1 MSEIYCVFF
10 LWYIICSKYLT
21 TNLPICTTKLP
32 AKIVFFFRTTK
43 FFNEKITIILF
54 FFRNTCIYRFFVV
67 PLQPILCRWQPGT
80 HKNERTMSVE
90 IRPIH
95 TKHELKQ
102 FIQFANDL
110 YADCPYYCPPL
121 FFDEMNCFDAEKNPA
136 LEVCEYQLWMAYREG
151 KPVGRVAGI
160 INRRANEKW
169 GVKHVRFGWFD
180 FIDDMEVSK
189 ALLDTVAAWG
199 IERGMDGL
207 NGPVGFTDFDHE
219 GLLLKGYEYLA
230 PMASLYNHP
239 YYVKHVEAYGLVKE
253 ADWLEFQVYPPKA
266 CPERLERIADIVK
279 QRSHVR
285 VDKVKNS
292 RELVRKYGIQYMD
305 VIDTAYQKL
314 YNFQPMTDQQKKY
327 YMQMYFPI
335 LNFDF
340 VTLVV
345 NEENEIVGV
354 GLGMPDISEALRKC
368 GGKLFPFG
376 WYYLIK
382 ALKAKK
388 MDAFN
393 LLLIAIR
400 PDYQDKGINALFFQD
415 QIPYFNQYEVKRI
428 ETTSIL
434 ETNTKNIANFTQF
447 DHKQH
452 KRRRAYIKQIGGE
465 NGQDI

>member
-1 MSEIYCVFF
+1 
-10 LWYIICSKYLT
+10 
-21 TNLPICTTKLP
+21 
-32 AKIVFFFRTTK
+32 
-43 FFNEKITIILF
+43 
-54 FFRNTCIYRFFVV
+54 
-67 PLQPILCRWQPGT
+67 
-80 HKNERTMSVE
+80 MSVE

-253 ADWLEFQVYPPKA
+253 ADWLEFQVHPPKT
-266 CPERLERIADIVK
+266 CPERLERIAEIVK

-376 WYYLIK
+376 WYYLIR